1 MNFNSNSNSVQLAP
15 GLQSK
20 PTLAPRSAHEI
31 PHTRPECWRSSASTR
46 NADKVCEHLCCW
58 YLPPPPQFASSITSS
73 TPQHYNDRSNSS
85 SSTNVSAP
93 IPSPKRAA
101 QRTPSLHNICLAPY
115 GLRWRTCQQ
124 TPVRSGQVFFVDT
137 VGTVGSR
144 WLHPL
149 VAFHTE
155 ESSTTPSIAE
165 NTQAG
170 TCQVYTDATEARGR
184 PTWTWMVACCKSCRS
199 ETAVPSGVP
208 TVLTWN
214 IGIQLREC
222 AQCGEAIFD
231 RRVTP
236 QRSLFRGPSV

>member
-1 MNFNSNSNSVQLAP
+1 MNKQKVDFNSNSNSVQLAP

-46 NADKVCEHLCCW
+46 NADRVCEHLCCW

-93 IPSPKRAA
+93 IPSPKRNNPAA
-101 QRTPSLHNICLAPY
+101 SSPA
-115 GLRWRTCQQ
+115 
-124 TPVRSGQVFFVDT
+124 DT
-137 VGTVGSR
+137 VVAQHMLSPIWPTLAHVSANAREEWPSIFCRHRRLLCLSVVHRHFHPPILLLQDTDGPRPARRKGTVGSR
-144 WLHPL
+144 WSHPL

-155 ESSTTPSIAE
+155 ESSTIPSIVE

-184 PTWTWMVACCKSCRS
+184 PA
-199 ETAVPSGVP
+199 
-208 TVLTWN
+208 
-214 IGIQLREC
+214 
-222 AQCGEAIFD
+222 
-231 RRVTP
+231 
-236 QRSLFRGPSV
+236 